1 MTNVARQL
9 VPATS
14 VDVID
19 ACLSRDRW
27 QLAQLN
33 PSRGCVRSIAGV
45 FQMKHSGGM
54 SDITR
59 ILSQIESGD
68 PSAADQLMPPV

>member
-33 PSRGCVRSIAGV
+33 PSRGCVRLIAGV
-45 FQMKHSGGM
+45 FQMNHSEGCPTPHLVANRIRWSIGGRAT
-54 SDITR
+54 D
-59 ILSQIESGD
+59 
-68 PSAADQLMPPV
+68 AAGV